1 MDPTQIKSYGRR
13 AVARERLGRLDD
25 AMGDIEM
32 AIKNGVVTQELSD
45 LHDKLAQQRNAKL
58 ASKFKDLTVDK

>member
-1 MDPTQIKSYGRR
+1 
-13 AVARERLGRLDD
+13 
-25 AMGDIEM
+25 MGDIEM